1 MSRKALVTGASSGIG
16 RAICENLLETGH
28 QVVGLARNFSRFP
41 CTHPDFEPW
50 TLDLSDLE
58 ALPGHLRQLM
68 TAHPQIDAIVC
79 SAGQGRFGELE
90 QFSYAQIRAL
100 MDLNFTSHAFVART
114 FLPLLKKAGHGDLVF
129 IGSEAALRGTRKGAV
144 YCASKFAVRGFAQAL
159 REESARPGVHH
170 RPPARPCWRPPL
182 RAANLP
188 HCRRRSDT
196 DNWET
201 PGQTDPESIQPARH
215 RRCRPSEHRVWPARM
230 PAPMPSSP
238 CGIEYGR

>member
-159 REESARPGVHH
+159 REESARAGVRVSIVNPGMV
-170 RPPARPCWRPPL
+170 RTPFFDELDFEPGDNPANYILPEDVARAVSMILSARPGTVFDEIDLSPL
-182 RAANLP
+182 KP
-188 HCRRRSDT
+188 
-196 DNWET
+196 
-201 PGQTDPESIQPARH
+201 
-215 RRCRPSEHRVWPARM
+215 V
-230 PAPMPSSP
+230 
-238 CGIEYGR
+238 IEFNPQKKKGE